1 MHNRPAHP
9 RRYSNSKMGTLM
21 KMAAVVLLLPVVL
34 AQGNG
39 VPCLYKAVGDSVTIP
54 LQRKDCGGE
63 NSLSWKFN
71 SGEIF
76 RKKKQ
81 TVSVG
86 KDLDVTEDGS
96 LKLAD
101 LQVSSSGVYIGEL
114 HDTDGKRCG
123 QARQNLCVI
132 ERVSRPYVTY
142 TCSEDAVTLTCDS
155 AESKVK
161 WTLNGGDIPEGAFK
175 KTLTVPG
182 RPAHDAKYSCTAWNE
197 VSQEKSEDTTVR
209 CEVQLSFVIS
219 QNEEVREGEDVSILC
234 ASTPPADEYTVWTPR
249 KQSLSL
255 GADGEFRLPKVTKD
269 DAGTYLCQPRWK
281 PPGPYDDA
289 ANATLQLRVSSAKDG
304 QALRGGTTPRVT
316 SGSEGTLL
324 LATHMLLV
332 LCLSGPVV

>member
-39 VPCLYKAVGDSVTIP
+39 DPCVYKAVGDSVTIP
-54 LQRKDCGGE
+54 LQRKDCE
-63 NSLSWKFN
+63 EDTLSWKLN
-71 SGEIF
+71 SNDIF

-86 KDLDVTEDGS
+86 KLSAVTEDGS
-96 LKLAD
+96 LKLVD
-101 LQVSSSGVYIGEL
+101 LQVPSSGVYIAEL
-114 HDTDGKRCG
+114 HDTDGKLCG

-155 AESKVK
+155 AESKVN
-161 WTLNGGDIPEGAFK
+161 WTLNGGTSEGAFK

-197 VSQEKSEDTTVR
+197 ASQEKSRDTTVR

-249 KQSLSL
+249 NQSRLRV
-255 GADGEFRLPKVTKD
+255 ADGKFRLPKVTKD
-269 DAGTYLCQPRWK
+269 DAGTYLCQPEWTL
-281 PPGPYDDA
+281 PGPYDDA
-289 ANATLQLRVSSAKDG
+289 AKATLQLRVSSAKDG

-324 LATHMLLV
+324 LATHLLLV